1 MQSNKVLE
9 QKPGPVSRCRVLLLE
24 WVTHGG
30 AAQWVTQMWNIN
42 KRGHTRVEPQPNG
55 TRAHTCR
62 ATAPRGRAWCVP
74 MTTRPGRGLR
84 EDSHYP
90 LALPWQPQ
98 APRPRPHTLGSS
110 LSQAAGRQLWAQ
122 CVTLTAADAFLWRSG
137 DFWPSLGQTV
147 ETAGRAGQMA
157 A

>member
-1 MQSNKVLE
+1 
-9 QKPGPVSRCRVLLLE
+9 
-24 WVTHGG
+24 
-30 AAQWVTQMWNIN
+30 
-42 KRGHTRVEPQPNG
+42 
-55 TRAHTCR
+55 
-62 ATAPRGRAWCVP
+62 

-110 LSQAAGRQLWAQ
+110 LSQAAGRQLRAQ